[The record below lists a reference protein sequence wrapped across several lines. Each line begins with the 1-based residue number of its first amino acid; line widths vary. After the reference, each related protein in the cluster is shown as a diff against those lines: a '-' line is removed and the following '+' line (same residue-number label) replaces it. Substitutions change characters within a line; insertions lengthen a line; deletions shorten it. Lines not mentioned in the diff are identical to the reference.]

1 METMKRK
8 NKVATVKMEK
18 MERPGGKA
26 VLAAEGV
33 QWCKAAQ
40 LRQAGSRV
48 HREGVR
54 RYCGQDVKQGG
65 RDDLTLNQPLG
76 EDGRMLR
83 MESRQWMIET
93 QC

>member
-33 QWCKAAQ
+33 RWCKAAQ

-48 HREGVR
+48 HREGA
-54 RYCGQDVKQGG
+54 
-65 RDDLTLNQPLG
+65 
-76 EDGRMLR
+76 
-83 MESRQWMIET
+83 
-93 QC
+93 